1 MLDGGLRLRLE
12 PGPVDEKKEV
22 WISRLLQGE
31 EKKSCEGCFVY
42 QLLKSGLVVTN
53 ILIDTTDALG
63 WKEGCCRDGHLKRW
77 WL

>member
-12 PGPVDEKKEV
+12 PGPVDEKKEA
-22 WISRLLQGE
+22 WIARLSQGE
-31 EKKSCEGCFVY
+31 EKKSCEGWFVH

-53 ILIDTTDALG
+53 ILIDTRDALG
-63 WKEGCCRDGHLKRW
+63 WKEVRCRDGHLKRW